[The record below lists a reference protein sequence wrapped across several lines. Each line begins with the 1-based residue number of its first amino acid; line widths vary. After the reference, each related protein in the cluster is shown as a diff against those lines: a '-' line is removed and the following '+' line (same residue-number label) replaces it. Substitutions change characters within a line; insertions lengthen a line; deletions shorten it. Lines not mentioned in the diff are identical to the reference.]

1 LDNRNKRGMS
11 LDLKSAHART
21 VVERL
26 VKWADV
32 LVINFPHPARKRLKL
47 TYEEVA
53 AWNPRLIY
61 ADITGYGDNGPDAD
75 LPGFDIT
82 AFWARTGLLS
92 LTRDSGAPP
101 TLPLPAA
108 EITLRQSGCMERL
121 LPPSTGASARE
132 KARPSPLPACAGS
145 LVRFDVRSGGTR
157 RSELLSSA
165 LIARIRRM
173 RFSMSTE
180 LRTTSGS

>member
-53 AWNPRLIY
+53 AWNPRLI
-61 ADITGYGDNGPDAD
+61 T
-75 LPGFDIT
+75 
-82 AFWARTGLLS
+82 RTS
-92 LTRDSGAPP
+92 PAMATTDP
-101 TLPLPAA
+101 TP
-108 EITLRQSGCMERL
+108 IS
-121 LPPSTGASARE
+121 
-132 KARPSPLPACAGS
+132 
-145 LVRFDVRSGGTR
+145 
-157 RSELLSSA
+157 
-165 LIARIRRM
+165 RI
-173 RFSMSTE
+173 
-180 LRTTSGS
+180 